1 MKILLKGFKALIV
14 DKIQENLSITIE
26 SGRIKKISEGEDS
39 CKLNPKDFDK
49 VIDGENK
56 LVIPGFVNTHTHLA
70 MVLFRGYADDLPL
83 KRWLEEEIWPAERKL
98 TAEDVYWASLLGIA
112 EMIRSGTTTFADMYF
127 YMDAV
132 AKAVEESG
140 IRAMLSYGMIAP
152 KPGAKAKRELSIAQE
167 FLEGFH
173 RSAEG
178 RITVALSPH
187 APYTC
192 ADSVWKRTVE
202 LARKYQVMIHTH
214 LSETEDEVERF
225 LEERDLSPAEYLD
238 MLEVFT
244 VPVLAAHC
252 VHLNLVDIGILARNK
267 VSVAHCPGSN
277 MKMGSGIAPVSS
289 LIESGVNVAIGT
301 DGVASN
307 NNLDMLEE
315 IRLAALAQKGLLA
328 DTTLIPAEKALQMGT
343 LCGARA
349 LGLENEIGTIA
360 EGKKADL
367 IIFNL
372 DKPHLIPQYNLIS
385 NLVYAASAQ
394 DVETVIIEGRIVM
407 ENEEIKTFDEEEVK
421 NRVKKLQEKY
431 ARRTK

>member
-1 MKILLKGFKALIV
+1 MKILLKGFTTLLA
-14 DKIQENLSITIE
+14 DKVKEDISIAIE
-26 SGRIKKISEGEDS
+26 AGRIKKISEGS
-39 CKLNPKDFDK
+39 RKLDPKNFDK
-49 VIDGENK
+49 VISGENK
-56 LVIPGFVNTHTHLA
+56 LVIPGFVNAHTHLA
-70 MVLFRGYADDLPL
+70 MILFRGYADDIPL
-83 KRWLEEEIWPAERKL
+83 QRWLEEEIWPAERKL
-98 TAEDVYWASLLGIA
+98 TKEDVYWASLLGIA

-127 YMDAV
+127 YMDSV

-140 IRAMLSYGMIAP
+140 MRAMLAYGIIAP
-152 KPGAKAKRELSIAQE
+152 KSGLKAKHELSIAQE

-173 RSAEG
+173 RSANG
-178 RITVALSPH
+178 RITVALGPH

-192 ADSVWKRTVE
+192 AESVWKSTIE
-202 LARKYQVMIHTH
+202 LARKYEVMIHTH
-214 LSETEDEVERF
+214 LSETEAEVESF
-225 LEERDLSPAEYLD
+225 SEERGLSPVEYLD

-277 MKMGSGIAPVSS
+277 MKMGSGIAPITS
-289 LIESGVNVAIGT
+289 LLESGVNVAIGT

-328 DTTLIPAEKALQMGT
+328 DSTLLPAKKTLEMGT

-349 LGLENEIGTIA
+349 LGLEKEIGTIA

-394 DVETVIIEGRIVM
+394 DVETVIIDGRIVM
-407 ENEEIKTFDEEEVK
+407 EDHTIKTFDEEEAK
-421 NRVKKLQEKY
+421 IRVKELKDKY
-431 ARRTK
+431 TRR